1 VNAHHFRK
9 SKCESFCDLGLRVRP
24 RLLRIVTIVTIACTL
39 PWGCGRA
46 PTIWSASSESP
57 DGNWVAVAH
66 TDEYTGP
73 GANSVET
80 IVEIKELK
88 GNRLFRHSERVLGF
102 LNDGATINL
111 KMNWV
116 SPSRLEVE
124 FTDDPKMGTRSSEPL
139 LYYEVVR
146 TSGVE
151 ISVRDL
157 YKPPGSSQ

>member
-1 VNAHHFRK
+1 MAV
-9 SKCESFCDLGLRVRP
+9 VM
-24 RLLRIVTIVTIACTL
+24 LLACTL
-39 PWGCGRA
+39 PEGCGRA

-57 DGNWVAVAH
+57 DGRWTAVAH
-66 TDEYTGP
+66 TVEYTGP

-88 GNRLFRHSERVLGF
+88 RNILFRHSERVLGF
-102 LNDGATINL
+102 LNDGATIGLN
-111 KMNWV
+111 MHWT

-124 FTDDPKMGTRSSEPL
+124 FRDDPKMGTRSSEPL

-157 YKPPGSSQ
+157 YKPCGSSQ

>member
-1 VNAHHFRK
+1 MAV
-9 SKCESFCDLGLRVRP
+9 VM
-24 RLLRIVTIVTIACTL
+24 LLAYTSAE
-39 PWGCGRA
+39 GCGRA
-46 PTIWSASSESP
+46 RTIWSASSESP
-57 DGNWVAVAH
+57 DGRWTAVAY
-66 TDEYTGP
+66 TREYIGP

-80 IVEIKELK
+80 VVEIKELK
-88 GNRLFRHSERVLGF
+88 QNILFRHSERVLGF
-102 LNDGATINL
+102 LNDGATIGL
-111 KMNWV
+111 KMNWT
-116 SPSRLEVE
+116 STSRLEVE